1 MSSYEIGDYIYF
13 FFREPAIEYINC
25 GKVNTVVSKL
35 MLPLTLTSLRKSIAL
50 RKYLIISLFILGCLF
65 KNWKS
70 VQGMCALFK
79 HCTVELRLKINSC
92 FLI

>member
-25 GKVNTVVSKL
+25 GKVNTVFSKL
-35 MLPLTLTSLRKSIAL
+35 MLSLTSLRKSVAL
-50 RKYLIISLFILGCLF
+50 QKYIIISLLILGRLF

-70 VQGMCALFK
+70 VQGLYV
-79 HCTVELRLKINSC
+79 CT
-92 FLI
+92 F